1 VRVSCAFFA
10 CVCASSTSSSSSG
23 SQRRRRWNGDQCG
36 GGGVLFFVL
45 TCESRVASLLY
56 YTERTLHYK
65 VHGMMIMMMTMMYT
79 R

>member
-1 VRVSCAFFA
+1 MAINVAA
-10 CVCASSTSSSSSG
+10 AVCF
-23 SQRRRRWNGDQCG
+23 
-36 GGGVLFFVL
+36 FFVL
-45 TCESRVASLLY
+45 TCDDEPSRSLLY